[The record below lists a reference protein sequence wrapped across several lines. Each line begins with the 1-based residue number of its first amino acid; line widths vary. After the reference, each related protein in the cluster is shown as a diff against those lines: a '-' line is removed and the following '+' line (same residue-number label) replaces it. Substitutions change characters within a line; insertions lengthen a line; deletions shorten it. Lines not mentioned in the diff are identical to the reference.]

1 MECLD
6 ANKPWG
12 LLQTRSGLR
21 IKHMSEF
28 TVAQERKIVTAI
40 PGPKSAELHARRLQ
54 AVSHGVGAALPAYI
68 AKANGAILVDVDG
81 NQLIDLGSGIG
92 VVSIGHTNPGVID
105 AVSHQ
110 VAELTHTLFTVT
122 PYEQYVEVCE
132 ILNRHTPGN
141 FEKRSALFNSGSE
154 AVENAVKFARK
165 FTGRGEIAVFDHG
178 YHGRTNLTM
187 AMNFKAMPY
196 ASGFGPFAPGVTH
209 VPMSYPFRDPEGMT
223 GAEAAQR
230 AITYM
235 EKRIGGN
242 NLAAIVIEPIQGEGG
257 FMVPAPGFLTAIAAW
272 AKQNGIVMVADEV
285 QAGIARTGK
294 WFASDWEEGFE
305 PDLVTIAKGI
315 AGGMVISAV
324 TGRAEIMDS
333 SHPGGIGGTFG
344 GNPVSAAAA
353 VSVLKQIEAGGVLE
367 NAQRIEATLVPL
379 LKDLQ
384 AKYPVIGEI
393 RGRGAMIA
401 VEFVEPGTRNPNS
414 AVVDAIVKHCHSNG
428 VLVLNAGTYANVIR
442 FLPPLVISDDLLRD
456 AVSVIEEAL
465 AKL

>member
-1 MECLD
+1 M
-6 ANKPWG
+6 
-12 LLQTRSGLR
+12 T
-21 IKHMSEF
+21 EF
-28 TVAQERKIVTAI
+28 SIPQERKVVTAI
-40 PGPKSAELHARRLQ
+40 PGPKSQELHARRLK
-54 AVSHGVGAALPAYI
+54 AVSRGVGATLPAYI
-68 AKANGAILVDVDG
+68 EKGNGAILVDVDG
-81 NQLIDLGSGIG
+81 NHLIDLGSGIG
-92 VVSIGHTNPGVID
+92 VVSIGHTNQGVID

-110 VAELTHTLFTVT
+110 VGQLTHTLFTVT
-122 PYEQYVEVCE
+122 PYEPYVEVCE

-141 FEKRSALFNSGSE
+141 FLKRSALFNSGSE

-165 FTGRGEIAVFDHG
+165 YTKRGEIAVFDHG

-223 GAEAAQR
+223 GEEAAKR

-235 EKRIGGN
+235 DKRIGAD

-257 FMVPAPGFLTAIAAW
+257 FMVPAPGFLTALATW
-272 AKQNGIVMVADEV
+272 AKANGIVMIADEV
-285 QAGIARTGK
+285 QAGIARTGR
-294 WFASDWEEGFE
+294 WFASNWEETFE
-305 PDLVTIAKGI
+305 PDLVIIAKGI
-315 AGGMVISAV
+315 AGGMVISGV
-324 TGRAEIMDS
+324 TGRAEIMDA

-367 NAQRIEATLVPL
+367 SALRIEQTLRGL
-379 LKDLQ
+379 LGNLQ
-384 AKYPVIGEI
+384 EKYPVIGEI
-393 RGRGAMIA
+393 RGRGAMLAI
-401 VEFVEPGTRNPNS
+401 EFVEPGTRNPNPTIT
-414 AVVDAIVKHCHSNG
+414 DAIVKHCHANG

-442 FLPPLVISDDLLRD
+442 FLPPLVISDELLTD

-465 AKL
+465 RLNS